1 MFLEEDTH
9 LADVQEAL
17 HGTDPKW
24 MAIGIQLRIPNAK
37 LTKIEHQYANLED
50 CNRQMQIAWLK
61 TGNATWTDL
70 VKALRTKSVGLP
82 EVADS
87 IESLHIRRHGNG
99 SVDHYTGIYVSNML
113 KVAVIL

>member
-1 MFLEEDTH
+1 MSLEEDSH

-24 MAIGIQLRIPNAK
+24 MAIGIQLRIPNGK
-37 LTKIEHQYANLED
+37 LAKIEHQYSNLEV
-50 CNRQMQIAWLK
+50 CNRQMQITWLK
-61 TGNATWTDL
+61 TGKATWKDL

-87 IESLHIRRHGNG
+87 IEKTHILNARCNDG
-99 SVDHYTGIYVSNML
+99 SMDHTGMQI
-113 KVAVIL
+113 IL

>member
-37 LTKIEHQYANLED
+37 LTKIDNRYSNLED

-61 TGNATWTDL
+61 TGKATWTDL
-70 VKALRTKSVGLP
+70 VKAPRTKSVGLP

-87 IESLHIRRHGNG
+87 IESLHIRHDDG
-99 SVDHYTGIYVSNML
+99 SKDHHTGT
-113 KVAVIL
+113 